1 MKKLVYI
8 LLCGAM
14 VLACDDVVGVK
25 DISNQFVVV
34 MAPTEDAQLT
44 TNNVTFNWQTV
55 EEATQY
61 RIQIATPDFESASQI
76 LTDSLAVGTNFNKVL
91 DSGEYQWR
99 IRAENSEYHTAYSTQ
114 SFSVFTEPNDI
125 SNKQVVLLAPADGV
139 TFTDVNTINFSWEAV
154 LDADQYV
161 IQIATPNFQNAL
173 EVITDQTLNNTQFS
187 ASNLEANAYEWRV
200 KAINTSSETLYS
212 KYSFTVE
219 E

>member
-1 MKKLVYI
+1 MKNLIYI
-8 LLCGAM
+8 LFLG
-14 VLACDDVVGVK
+14 VFLSSCDDIVGVK
-25 DISNQFVVV
+25 DISSQTVIV

-91 DSGEYQWR
+91 DSGDYQWR

-114 SFSVFTEPNDI
+114 GFSVFTEPNDI

-139 TFTDVNTINFSWEAV
+139 IFTDVNTINFSWEAV
-154 LDADQYV
+154 LGADQYV

-187 ASNLEANAYEWRV
+187 VSNLEANAYEWRV
-200 KAINTSSETLYS
+200 KAINASSETLYS
-212 KYSFTVE
+212 KNRFTVE